1 MIKNRL
7 FKNIENI
14 ELEDIWLYKILE
26 FSDGSNTMQNFEKIG
41 YNIENNYDCPL
52 FSK

>member
-26 FSDGSNTMQNFEKIG
+26 FSDGSNRMQNFEKIG